1 VFPTQKRIGNTPFVG
16 KMRPVGQII
25 VKMDFPILFLIVTL
39 GIASITD
46 LYFFRIPNWLTLP
59 ALSFGV
65 AHFTITKGFEG
76 FLFSIAGTGTGFT
89 LLLLPYIFGGTGAG
103 DVKLLGAVGSF
114 LGPKGIFAVFM
125 ISCILSGVYALI
137 LLASRGLLARAF
149 KRYGK
154 ILWTFIYTRQLVFI
168 KPSFEEK
175 QIKVR
180 HGLSIALGTGSYLA
194 FWL

>member
-1 VFPTQKRIGNTPFVG
+1 MKQI
-16 KMRPVGQII
+16 GQIV
-25 VKMDFPILFLIVTL
+25 VKVNFPILFLMVTL

-46 LYFFRIPNWLTLP
+46 LYFFRIPNWLTFP
-59 ALSFGV
+59 ALTFAV

-76 FLFSIAGTGTGFT
+76 FLFSMAGTGTGFT
-89 LLLLPYIFGGTGAG
+89 LLLFPYIFGGTGAG

-114 LGPKGIFAVFM
+114 LGPKGVFMVFM
-125 ISCILSGVYALI
+125 ISCILSGVYALF
-137 LLASRGLLARAF
+137 LLASRGLLTRTF

-168 KPSFEEK
+168 KPSLEEK

-180 HGLSIALGTGSYLA
+180 HGLSIALGAGSYLA

>member
-1 VFPTQKRIGNTPFVG
+1 
-16 KMRPVGQII
+16 MRQLGQMMAK
-25 VKMDFPILFLIVTL
+25 VNFPILYLMVTL

-46 LYFFRIPNWLTLP
+46 LYFFKIPNWLTFP
-59 ALSFGV
+59 ALSFAV

-76 FLFSIAGTGTGFT
+76 FLFSLAGTGAGFS

-114 LGPKGIFAVFM
+114 LGPKGVFTVFM
-125 ISCILSGVYALI
+125 ISCILSGIYALF
-137 LLASRGLLARAF
+137 LLASEGLLPSTF

-154 ILWTFIYTRQLVFI
+154 ILWTFICTRQLVFI
-168 KPSFEEK
+168 KPSLEEK

-194 FWL
+194 FWV